1 MTAPLRPTQ
10 VTPPLQVVTGKGG
23 VGKSTFSAALALA
36 AAKQGHTVLAL
47 ELGEP
52 GGLSTLLRA
61 RPTEHGVPVQA
72 AKNLHVAWY
81 DGEASLA
88 EYIVRFIPF
97 GARLKPFFAHPLYRA
112 FVSAG
117 PGVRELMAIGK
128 VRDELLGLSSG
139 APRWDLIV
147 VDAGASGHV
156 LQLLGMPAA
165 TARTFK
171 SGLAHRE
178 ATRVS
183 GTLADPAMTTVHVVA
198 RPEVMPLE
206 EAAHVIEQLR
216 AAQLPVGRLVVN
228 QCWPVPPVGADEAVA
243 RVKARRAD
251 AAGRSLVVAAERA
264 LTWAALQEEGIT
276 SLEHRLAKPAL
287 RLPRLSSPSF
297 GVPELEQL
305 AALVSAEVSS

>member
-1 MTAPLRPTQ
+1 MSAPLRRTQ
-10 VTPPLQVVTGKGG
+10 VNPPLQVVTGKGG
-23 VGKSTFSAALALA
+23 VGKSTFAAALALA
-36 AAKQGHTVLAL
+36 AAKKGHQVLAL

-52 GGLSTLLRA
+52 AGLSTLLGA
-61 RPTEHGVPVQA
+61 RPVEHGVPVRA
-72 AKNLHVAWY
+72 AENLHVAWY
-81 DGEASLA
+81 EGEASLA
-88 EYIVRFIPF
+88 EYIVRFLPF

-139 APRWDLIV
+139 GPQWDLIV

-178 ATRVS
+178 ATRVA
-183 GTLADPAMTTVHVVA
+183 GTLSDPSMTVVHVVA

-206 EAAHVIEQLR
+206 EAAEVIERLR
-216 AAQLPVGRLVVN
+216 AQQLPVGRLVVN
-228 QCWPVPPVGADEAVA
+228 QCRPVPPIGAEEAVA
-243 RVKARRAD
+243 RVKAQRPD
-251 AAGRSLVVAAERA
+251 DAGRSLVVAAERA
-264 LTWAALQEEGIT
+264 LTWAGLQEEGIT
-276 SLEHRLAKPAL
+276 TLEHRVAKPVL
-287 RLPRLSSPSF
+287 RLPRLPPGPF
-297 GVPELEQL
+297 GRAELERL
-305 AALVSAEVSS
+305 AALVSHEVTP